1 MNRIFWIKDSSQQP
15 GDDND
20 LDDQQNAGK
29 KTDDLSK
36 KSTKM
41 RVINTNARSLCPKID
56 SLVDV
61 MEESDASLAVV
72 TETWLKDG
80 DRLDEDVDG
89 LSRGAG
95 IGMLYKNRKPLQNGV
110 SYGGVAILLDERIGS
125 FKKAKVNDRGHE
137 VSVAAGSI
145 KGHSRKL
152 VVIACYLP
160 PILTR
165 KLLRTV

>member
-89 LSRGAG
+89 LSRGRGSACYIRTG
-95 IGMLYKNRKPLQNGV
+95 SRSRTVFPMEV
-110 SYGGVAILLDERIGS
+110 LLFCWTKGS
-125 FKKAKVNDRGHE
+125 E
-137 VSVAAGSI
+137 VS
-145 KGHSRKL
+145 RKQ
-152 VVIACYLP
+152 
-160 PILTR
+160 
-165 KLLRTV
+165 K